1 VLIRD
6 VAYGQI
12 PRADRADKHRRAAAW
27 LESLSAERVEDRPGR
42 RGAGRAELL
51 AHHYGRA
58 LAFARA
64 AAQPSDELAD
74 RTRLALRD
82 AGDRVT
88 ALGVHA
94 TAARYYSRAL
104 ELWPKGDADLAE
116 LEFRAG
122 RARQHSEG
130 SGEELLRR
138 ARDGLLAAGDRE
150 RAAEAEILLGQ
161 LAWEYGQPGP
171 GQHVERAVALV
182 KDSRPSRSKANVLR
196 GAMMYAMIAE
206 RSDEAIV
213 LARRLLHMAVE
224 LGFRDIEAA
233 ALETTGVAKVL
244 RSGDSDGLADLERA
258 IRLIE
263 QLPSGSLNLAFSY
276 NNLATALASLGDL
289 PRCFATRAAAE
300 RAAERHGAL
309 HRLRWMEL
317 ERVAEHYWSGR
328 WDETL
333 RRVDAMVLETARG
346 KGHAL
351 ECVCRVW
358 RGRIRL
364 ARGETSAA
372 LADSAA
378 ALDLGRASSDPQ
390 DLDAAL
396 AFGARAL
403 LVGGRPQEAGPLV
416 DELLKNV
423 DGRLLPADV
432 GIDLPLA
439 LVELDYP
446 VQALDGVLK
455 TRWHDAARALV
466 GGDARRAA
474 QIYAAIGSRPDAA
487 GAHLTAARQ
496 LLGAGQV
503 TTGRSELAAAI
514 GFYRE
519 VGATVYLQEAEE
531 LLPALV

>member
-1 VLIRD
+1 
-6 VAYGQI
+6 
-12 PRADRADKHRRAAAW
+12 
-27 LESLSAERVEDRPGR
+27 
-42 RGAGRAELL
+42 
-51 AHHYGRA
+51 
-58 LAFARA
+58 
-64 AAQPSDELAD
+64 
-74 RTRLALRD
+74 
-82 AGDRVT
+82 
-88 ALGVHA
+88 
-94 TAARYYSRAL
+94 
-104 ELWPKGDADLAE
+104 
-116 LEFRAG
+116 
-122 RARQHSEG
+122 
-130 SGEELLRR
+130 
-138 ARDGLLAAGDRE
+138 
-150 RAAEAEILLGQ
+150 
-161 LAWEYGQPGP
+161 
-171 GQHVERAVALV
+171 
-182 KDSRPSRSKANVLR
+182 
-196 GAMMYAMIAE
+196 MIAE

-466 GGDARRAA
+466 GGDARRADLRRHRLA
-474 QIYAAIGSRPDAA
+474 PGRGRSASDRRAPASGRRPGHHRPVRAGRGDRLLPGGRGDSLPAGSRGAA
-487 GAHLTAARQ
+487 TCPGVRLAS
-496 LLGAGQV
+496 LG
-503 TTGRSELAAAI
+503 R
-514 GFYRE
+514 
-519 VGATVYLQEAEE
+519 
-531 LLPALV
+531 P